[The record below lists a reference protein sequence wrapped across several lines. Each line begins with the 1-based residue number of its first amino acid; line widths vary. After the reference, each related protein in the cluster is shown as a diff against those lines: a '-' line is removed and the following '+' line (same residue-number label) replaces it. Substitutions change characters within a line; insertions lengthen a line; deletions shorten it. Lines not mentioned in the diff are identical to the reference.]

1 MVSFLTVESH
11 GAGLF
16 PLFRTSGIFKK
27 RRYGCKLVLS
37 FLFLLSCGT
46 VVSCAPTFSKQLRNR
61 ALPPIPFQ
69 ELLERGEAHRGE
81 VVILGGYVLK
91 AVNEQ
96 DGSLLTILQAPLDS
110 QDRPKSRD
118 LSEGRFLIRTKRFLD
133 PEIYSKGRK
142 LSVGGI
148 VSGVRSQPLGK
159 HLYPYPVIEAE
170 ELHLWPKE
178 TRYVRPYHDYWHY
191 PWYPYPYRPYP
202 WWFW

>member
-1 MVSFLTVESH
+1 MT
-11 GAGLF
+11 
-16 PLFRTSGIFKK
+16 
-27 RRYGCKLVLS
+27 
-37 FLFLLSCGT
+37 
-46 VVSCAPTFSKQLRNR
+46 SCASTFSRRLRSE
-61 ALPPIPFQ
+61 ASPPIPFQ
-69 ELLERGEAHRGE
+69 ELLETGEAHKGE

-91 AVNEQ
+91 ALNEQ

-110 QDRPKSRD
+110 RDRPKSRD
-118 LSEGRFLIRTKRFLD
+118 LSEGRFLVRTKRFLD

-148 VSGVRSQPLGK
+148 VSEVRPQPLGK
-159 HLYPYPVIEAE
+159 HLYQYPVIEAE
-170 ELHLWPKE
+170 ELYLWPKE